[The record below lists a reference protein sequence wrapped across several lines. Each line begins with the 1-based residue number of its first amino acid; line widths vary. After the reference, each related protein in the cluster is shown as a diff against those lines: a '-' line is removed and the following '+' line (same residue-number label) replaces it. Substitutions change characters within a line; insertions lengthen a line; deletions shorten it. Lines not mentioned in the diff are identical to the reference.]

1 MELDEIL
8 AKRRSLRA
16 LEPEPISRELMEKM
30 VRAAALAPSC
40 FNNQPWRFVFIRDR
54 MQLDR
59 IKEAL
64 SVGNEWARRASLIV
78 AVCSSRDDDCVVR
91 EREYYQFDTGMATG
105 FLMLKA
111 TEMGLV
117 AHAIAGFKAEAV
129 RENLGIPENAM
140 LITLIICGVAAEN
153 PENLLPASQIE
164 AERERP
170 PRLPLEKIM
179 MMDGYDRDGSGQ

>member
-78 AVCSSRDDDCVVR
+78 AVCSSRDDDCVVKK
-91 EREYYQFDTGMATG
+91 REYHQFDTGMATA

-111 TEMGLV
+111 TELGLV
-117 AHAIAGFKAEAV
+117 AHAIAGFRAEAV
-129 RENLGIPENAM
+129 RENLGIPDSST

-153 PENLLPASQIE
+153 PEGILPASQIE

-179 MMDGYDRDGSGQ
+179 RMDGYSRNGNGQ